1 METVQ
6 IKSNLSKCSLSLLGV
21 RLDGTI
27 LDVRWSKASL
37 RSMLAELQNGVVQV
51 LFKASEEFLV
61 MGSIPLDVSLQ
72 VHLLSPLLVVRALVQ
87 VLLEVAHLVYLGLLP
102 EASGRATVGCLR
114 HGVH

>member
-6 IKSNLSKCSLSLLGV
+6 IKSYLSKCSLSLLGV

-27 LDVRWSKASL
+27 LDVWWSKASL

-61 MGSIPLDVSLQ
+61 VGSIPLDVSLQ

-87 VLLEVAHLVYLGLLP
+87 VFLEVAHLVYLGLFP
-102 EASGRATVGCLR
+102 EASGRAAVGCLR